1 MTPSAGGPL
10 GGVIVP
16 IITPV
21 DEHDRVDE
29 AGLRA
34 VIRACLSAQVDA
46 IFAGGSAGAGPLL
59 TDRQWRT
66 MMTIAADEV
75 AAAVPLLGGVMETST
90 ARALERIRVLEE
102 LGFRRLV
109 LTPTFYLPPAREHEF
124 LAHFGACRAATALEL
139 IAYNI
144 PACTGSALPLTVVE
158 EMSRRGWISA
168 CKESSADREY
178 FAALLD
184 RARPTGLRVF
194 QGSEVNIAW
203 GLERGAHGIVPVC
216 ANFAP
221 GLFVAAWR
229 AALARDAAEL
239 ARCQALIDELVA
251 TVVRGE
257 HYWIA
262 GVMHACALRG
272 MGSGLPVRPLR
283 GMPDG
288 DARAI
293 AAVLARLGPV

>member
-1 MTPSAGGPL
+1 
-10 GGVIVP
+10 VP
-16 IITPV
+16 VITPV
-21 DEHDRVDE
+21 DENDRVDE

-34 VIRACLSAQVDA
+34 VIRTCLSAGVDA

-59 TDRQWRT
+59 TDHQWRT
-66 MMTIAADEV
+66 MMAIAADEV
-75 AAAVPLLGGVMETST
+75 ASAVPLLGGVMETST
-90 ARALERIRVLEE
+90 ARALERIGVLEE
-102 LGFRRLV
+102 LGFRRLM

-124 LAHFGACRAATALEL
+124 LAHFEACRAATALEL

-144 PACTGSALPLTVVE
+144 PSCTGSALPVTVVV
-158 EMSRRGWISA
+158 EMARRGWITA

-178 FAALLD
+178 FAALVD
-184 RARPTGLRVF
+184 GAPAGGLRVF

-203 GLERGAHGIVPVC
+203 GLELGAHGIVPVC

-221 GLFVAAWR
+221 GLFVQAWR
-229 AALARDAAEL
+229 AARAGEAEEL
-239 ARCQALIDELVA
+239 ARCQVTIDALVA

-272 MGSGLPVRPLR
+272 MGSGIPVRPLR
-283 GMPDG
+283 GMPEA

-293 AAVLARLGPV
+293 AELLARLGPH